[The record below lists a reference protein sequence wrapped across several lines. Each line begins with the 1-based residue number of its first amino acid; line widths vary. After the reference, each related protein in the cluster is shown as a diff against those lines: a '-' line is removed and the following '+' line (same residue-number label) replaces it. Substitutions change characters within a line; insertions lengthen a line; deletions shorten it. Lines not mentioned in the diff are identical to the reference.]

1 MFKKVVVVVMSVAL
15 SLSTFTV
22 IDAAKQTGISSKKI
36 VLKVGK
42 TKKLTVKNAKKVK
55 WKSSNKKV
63 AKVNKKGVVKAISK
77 GKAKITAKAGSKV
90 YTCKVVVKGKKD
102 TDANVETNA
111 PVVTPVATTSAAV
124 QSPAASQIP
133 QGSPSVTIAP
143 EESPVATDISEA
155 TATPVSTPTETPI
168 FIPTEEP
175 ENTADPDLVNP
186 KTQVVWPDGMKSG
199 LLDDFNT
206 YFNVDVAGY
215 INDEN
220 AGSSELQKFTY
231 HSDVIGTDRE
241 AYIYLPPNYDE
252 NGSYPVVYMLHGLGA
267 RASQWGSMS
276 VGAMF
281 NTMINKGEIKPFIA
295 VMPDII
301 PKDGLSGSSYSKK
314 NINAFTVFQV
324 EFTEDLEPYILENY
338 AVSDKPEDTGVCG
351 LSMGGMEALSLGFH
365 LKNHFNY
372 IGSFS
377 AAPTLSTT
385 CLNIKNWEFAPK
397 VVMVCTG
404 DSDDTVGENPYN
416 YHMALLKNKV
426 EHIWY
431 YYPGGKH
438 SGDVWQNAAVNFA
451 QCCFGNKGNSQS

>member
-1 MFKKVVVVVMSVAL
+1 MFKRVMVVVMSVAI

-22 IDAAKQTGISSKKI
+22 IDAAKKIQISNKKI

-42 TKKLTVKNAKKVK
+42 TKKLSVKNAKNVK

-63 AKVNKKGVVKAISK
+63 ATVNKKGVVKAVSV
-77 GKAKITAKAGSKV
+77 GKAKITAKVNSKV
-90 YTCKVVVKGKKD
+90 YTCKVIVNGKSKDADKD
-102 TDANVETNA
+102 TI
-111 PVVTPVATTSAAV
+111 ATTPNAVPAATTGASV
-124 QSPAASQIP
+124 QSPAPTGVVQS
-133 QGSPSVTIAP
+133 SPNVTVTPDVGSVTSEP
-143 EESPVATDISEA
+143 EV
-155 TATPVSTPTETPI
+155 TATPESTPTEVPI

-206 YFNVDVAGY
+206 YFNVDVVGY

-220 AGSSELQKFTY
+220 AGSSKLQKFTY

-281 NTMINKGEIKPFIA
+281 NTMINKGEISPFIA

-301 PKDGLSGSSYSKK
+301 PKGGLGGSTYSKK
-314 NINAFTVFQV
+314 NIYAFTVFCE
-324 EFTEDLEPYILENY
+324 EFTKDLEPYILENY

-404 DSDDTVGENPYN
+404 DSDETVGENPYN